1 MSITKFLIS
10 PSLVLKVGTI
20 SCIGTMPSIMVWG
33 AGASGYV
40 DGIRYKNHGPIRH
53 YMQAVEEGNARVQEE
68 HLTQTEMMEEEMFLG
83 LRKKTGV
90 SKKRF
95 EEKFGVNF
103 DQQYGSVVEKLI
115 QQGLLV
121 PDKDIVRM
129 TKKGLF

>member
-1 MSITKFLIS
+1 
-10 PSLVLKVGTI
+10 
-20 SCIGTMPSIMVWG
+20 
-33 AGASGYV
+33 
-40 DGIRYKNHGPIRH
+40 
-53 YMQAVEEGNARVQEE
+53 MQAVEEGNARVQEE
-68 HLTQTEMMEEEMFLG
+68 HLTQTEMMEEEIFLG

-103 DQQYGSVVEKLI
+103 DQQYGSVVEELI

-129 TKKGLF
+129 TKKGLFLGDTVAEKFILE

>member
-1 MSITKFLIS
+1 MYWDNAEYYGL
-10 PSLVLKVGTI
+10 
-20 SCIGTMPSIMVWG
+20 G

-90 SKKRF
+90 PRSVLKK
-95 EEKFGVNF
+95 KFWCEFLTNNM
-103 DQQYGSVVEKLI
+103 DQWL
-115 QQGLLV
+115 
-121 PDKDIVRM
+121 RN
-129 TKKGLF
+129 

>member
-1 MSITKFLIS
+1 
-10 PSLVLKVGTI
+10 
-20 SCIGTMPSIMVWG
+20 
-33 AGASGYV
+33 
-40 DGIRYKNHGPIRH
+40 
-53 YMQAVEEGNARVQEE
+53 MQAVEEGNARVQEE
-68 HLTQTEMMEEEMFLG
+68 HLSQTEMMEEEMFLG

-103 DQQYGSVVEKLI
+103 DQQYGPVVDELT

-129 TKKGLF
+129 TKNGLFLGDTVAEKFILE